1 MFLIFILSGIV
12 PWALNTSAKVIVR
25 IELRL
30 NLDEQNTANTRVSE
44 SNVLPSILLLNEVV
58 SRVLI
63 NFEIA
68 Y

>member
-1 MFLIFILSGIV
+1 M
-12 PWALNTSAKVIVR
+12 WALNTSAKVIVR